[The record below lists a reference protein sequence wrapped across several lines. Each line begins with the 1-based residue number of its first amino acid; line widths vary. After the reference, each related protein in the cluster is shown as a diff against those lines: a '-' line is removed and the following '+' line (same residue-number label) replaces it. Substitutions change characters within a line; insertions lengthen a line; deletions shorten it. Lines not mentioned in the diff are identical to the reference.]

1 MSEIIQILQLFL
13 SWPAASIIGMVL
25 MFKPINLL
33 LRRLADSNTAKAKLG
48 FVELEIGELTRKG
61 KAAVDSMNSLS
72 LVMAKTRL
80 LELEVTKA
88 NFSRSFTS
96 EEQIKLNGLILELRE
111 NIDMLQKE
119 VV

>member
-1 MSEIIQILQLFL
+1 MNEIIQILQLSL
-13 SWPAASIIGMVL
+13 SWPAVSIICMVI

-33 LRRLADSNTAKAKLG
+33 LRRMADSNTAKAKLG

-61 KAAVDSMNSLS
+61 NAAIDSMNSLS
-72 LVMAKTRL
+72 LVMARTRL
-80 LELEVTKA
+80 LELEVTRA

-111 NIDMLQKE
+111 NIDLLQKE
-119 VV
+119 VA